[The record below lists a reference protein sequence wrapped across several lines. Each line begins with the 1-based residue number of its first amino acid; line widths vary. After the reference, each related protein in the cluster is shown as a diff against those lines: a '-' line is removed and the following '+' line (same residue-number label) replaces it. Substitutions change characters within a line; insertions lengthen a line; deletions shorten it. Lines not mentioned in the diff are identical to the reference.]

1 MLAYRLG
8 YIYATFIT
16 LNVRLELEIQ
26 IWDLFL
32 KSCID
37 SNEMD
42 VLKKIH

>member
-26 IWDLFL
+26 NMRF
-32 KSCID
+32 
-37 SNEMD
+37 
-42 VLKKIH
+42 IHEILY